1 MRKRQYHIL
10 TILAVMF
17 GLAACGQSEQE
28 PVDEGLGTVVLK
40 VGTIATRGTTI
51 TSADGDD
58 DSSPD
63 DGDKMTSLSVWL
75 VKGDEVYKFTNMNM
89 STSPAETAECILGSC
104 ARGDYKLYVVA
115 NCKDLD
121 SYGNESTLNAGFK
134 DKAFGPIFAG
144 HSPAYSTSGALAKVI
159 DKSYALF
166 TDNNGGMPLSYVG
179 DVAVGPGKNEI
190 NVELDRVCAR
200 FTVKITNNA
209 IGKKVCINKVTLS
222 NFNPPKG
229 YLFPHTDE
237 SGHNSVP
244 FGKNEDVAFPDVT
257 DDNFAIIQPGKSMVL
272 SDLYLFETDGEED
285 KKITI
290 RGALYNDG
298 VEPFLVSGSITTY
311 TLDGNTSSVN
321 SGNSYLI
328 RSSSSSTYY
337 LGTDGSSVRLWS
349 YPNDAE
355 IVNSPDIGDF
365 IWVIRGGSGS
375 YTFYNEKY
383 KVYLTI
389 SASTGERAVTVSKN
403 SGNSLNYSNKN
414 IFYVYSSWRG
424 SGYYYLTNSSNKPS
438 VVRNNPTQWD
448 LRKVT
453 SNTNSVQVFDN
464 NKEKDIFFH
473 SSITHVDQYGVPFLL
488 SQLKRNQHLQME
500 IGVTYSEAT
509 GNFDFQLVNW
519 DNKSSETTFD

>member
-1 MRKRQYHIL
+1 MRKRHYHIL
-10 TILAVMF
+10 TILAAMF
-17 GLAACGQSEQE
+17 GLAGCWQSEQE

-75 VKGDEVYKFTNMNM
+75 VKGEKVYKFTNMNM
-89 STSPAETAECILGSC
+89 STSPAETAECNLGSC

-121 SYGNESTLNAGFK
+121 SYGNESTLDADFK
-134 DKAFGPIFAG
+134 DKEFELNSAG
-144 HSPAYSTSGALAKVI
+144 SSPAYSTAGALAKVI
-159 DKSYALF
+159 DKSGALF
-166 TDNNGGMPLSYVG
+166 TDKNGGMPLSYVG

-222 NFNPPKG
+222 SFNPLKG

-237 SGHNSVP
+237 SGHNKVP
-244 FGKNEDVAFPDVT
+244 FSKNEEVAFPDVT
-257 DDNFAIIQPGKSMVL
+257 DNNFAIIQPGKSMVL
-272 SDLYLFETDGEED
+272 SDLYLFETYRED
-285 KKITI
+285 DKEITI

-298 VEPFLVSGSITTY
+298 VEPSLASGSITTY

-321 SGNSYLI
+321 SGNRYLI

-349 YPNDAE
+349 FPNDTE

-365 IWVIRGGSGS
+365 IWVIIGGSGS

-389 SASTGERAVTVSKN
+389 TASTVTVGVSN
-403 SGNSLNYSNKN
+403 NRSYLNYNNKN
-414 IFYVYSSWRG
+414 IYYYYSRRTS
-424 SGYYYLTNSSNKPS
+424 YYLTNSSNKPS
-438 VVRNNPTQWD
+438 VVNNNPTQWD

-453 SNTNSVQVFDN
+453 SNTNSAQVFDN

-519 DNKSSETTFD
+519 DNESSETTFD

>member
-28 PVDEGLGTVVLK
+28 PVDEGWGTVVLK

-58 DSSPD
+58 DGSPD

-75 VKGDEVYKFTNMNM
+75 VKGDVVYYMFKNMDM
-89 STSPAETAECILGSC
+89 SPAVTAKCDLGSC

-121 SYGNESTLNAGFK
+121 SYEKSSTLDAGFK
-134 DKAFGPIFAG
+134 DKAFGPISG
-144 HSPAYSTSGALAKVI
+144 GSSPAYSTAGALAKVI
-159 DKSYALF
+159 DKTAALF
-166 TDNNGGMPLSYVG
+166 TDDKGGMPLSYVG

-209 IGKKVCINKVTLS
+209 IGKNVCINKVTLS

-237 SGHNSVP
+237 SGHNKVP
-244 FGKNEDVAFPDVT
+244 FAENEDVAFPDVT
-257 DDNFAIIQPGKSMVL
+257 DDNFAIIRPRESMVL

-285 KKITI
+285 KEITI
-290 RGALYNDG
+290 RGALYEEGKTPTLIPGKVITYSLGDNKSS
-298 VEPFLVSGSITTY
+298 FSSGK
-311 TLDGNTSSVN
+311 
-321 SGNSYLI
+321 SYLI
-328 RSSSSSTYY
+328 RSVSSSTYY

-349 YPNDAE
+349 FPSNAE
-355 IVNSPDIGDF
+355 IVNSPDIGEF
-365 IWVIRGGSGS
+365 IWEISGNNQGC
-375 YTFYNEKY
+375 TFFNK
-383 KVYLTI
+383 KHNVWLTI
-389 SASTGERAVTVSKN
+389 SNSTGESAVGVSNNAGTSLFYINN
-403 SGNSLNYSNKN
+403 SIYYYDSNSS
-414 IFYVYSSWRG
+414 
-424 SGYYYLTNSSNKPS
+424 YYLTNSSNKPS
-438 VVRNNPTQWD
+438 VVTSNQTQWY
-448 LRKVT
+448 LREVT
-453 SNTNSVQVFDN
+453 ENQNNAQVFDEY
-464 NKEKDIFFH
+464 KIKDIFFH

-500 IGVTYSEAT
+500 IGVTYSEAS
-509 GNFDFQLVNW
+509 GNFEFRLVNW
-519 DNKSSETTFD
+519 VNKKSETTFD

>member
-1 MRKRQYHIL
+1 MRKRHYHIL
-10 TILAVMF
+10 TILAAMF
-17 GLAACGQSEQE
+17 GLAGCWQSEQE

-51 TSADGDD
+51 TSADEDD
-58 DSSPD
+58 DGTPD

-75 VKGDEVYKFTNMNM
+75 VKGDEVYKFMNEDM
-89 STSPAETAECILGSC
+89 SPAKTAECDLGSC

-121 SYGNESTLNAGFK
+121 SYGNSPTLDAGFK
-134 DKAFGPIFAG
+134 DKAFGPISRG
-144 HSPAYSTSGALAKVI
+144 SSPAYSTAGALAKVI

-209 IGKKVCINKVTLS
+209 IGKNVCINKVTLS

-237 SGHNSVP
+237 SGHNKVP
-244 FGKNEDVAFPDVT
+244 FAENEDVAFPDVT
-257 DDNFAIIQPGKSMVL
+257 DDNFAIIGSGKSMVL
-272 SDLYLFETDGEED
+272 SDLYLFETDGEEN
-285 KKITI
+285 KEITI
-290 RGALYNDG
+290 RGALYDG
-298 VEPFLVSGSITTY
+298 NATPSLVSGSIITY
-311 TLDGNTSSVN
+311 TLEGNTSNVN
-321 SGNSYLI
+321 SGKSYLI

-337 LGTDGSSVRLWS
+337 LGTDGASVRLWS

-365 IWVIRGGSGS
+365 IWVISGGNES
-375 YTFYNEKY
+375 YTFYNAKHR
-383 KVYLTI
+383 VYLTI
-389 SASTGERAVTVSKN
+389 SSSNVGVSRT
-403 SGNSLNYSNKN
+403 SNSLVYNNKN
-414 IFYVYSSWRG
+414 IYYYYNWRT
-424 SGYYYLTNSSNKPS
+424 SYYLTNSSNNPS
-438 VVRNNPTQWD
+438 VVTSNQTQWD
-448 LRKVT
+448 LREV
-453 SNTNSVQVFDN
+453 NSETKSAQVFDK

-500 IGVTYSEAT
+500 IGVTYSEAS
-509 GNFDFQLVNW
+509 GNFEFRLVNW
-519 DNKSSETTFD
+519 VNKKSETTFD